1 MKQLVSAALAASA
14 IALAA
19 NRCGADDGPL
29 YSLDVLQHHPYRFV
43 PAFGHASQNP
53 GSPKWFVPGYGY
65 RIPGFGYGLTRH
77 SALSPYNSNYAFG
90 ARVPSHYDDATY
102 RYWTNSYGG
111 PWYFP
116 GWSGNTQARAF
127 AW

>member
-1 MKQLVSAALAASA
+1 MRVLLNAALATCLLA
-14 IALAA
+14 ISPILGRAE
-19 NRCGADDGPL
+19 DGPL
-29 YSLDVLQHHPYRFV
+29 YSLDVLEHHPYRFV
-43 PAFGHASQNP
+43 PAYGHASQNP

-65 RIPGFGYGLTRH
+65 RIPGFGYSLRRY

-90 ARVPSHYDDATY
+90 ARVPSHYDDSTY

-116 GWSGNTQARAF
+116 GSSANTQARAF
-127 AW
+127 SW